1 MMALS
6 MKDLIAKHGV
16 VGAGGAGFPTAV
28 KLTSRAETVILNA
41 AECEPLLH
49 KDKELLIHHWPE
61 VRRGLEIAVNRV
73 GASRAVIGIKEKHEK
88 LIQRLGKELPSNTTL
103 FPLTDAYP
111 SGDEFILVYDVTGE
125 VIPPGGLP
133 IHLGVVVSNVETL
146 LNIGLEKPVTH
157 KYVTVAGAVREPVTL
172 RVPVGTPFS
181 SVIEAAGGA
190 SGPDFGILVG
200 GAMMGRLA
208 QSAEEPVTKTTG
220 GLIVLPSSHALIFR
234 YALGWQAVERKAKA
248 ACDQCTFC
256 TELCPRYLLGHPI
269 EPHKAM
275 RSIGF
280 GGQDTRPTSEGLYCC
295 ECNLCSLYSCP
306 EDLDPKNVCVFN
318 KSKMKRE
325 AQPPSNGKYRAHP
338 LINARRVPITRL
350 KRKLGL
356 AGFVD
361 KAPLSSKVFEPAR
374 VILPLRQHIGRPCVP
389 TVKAGQR
396 VNEGQLIGT
405 PQAGALGANIHA
417 SIGGTVKSVSEEQIV
432 IER

>member
-1 MMALS
+1 MITLS
-6 MKDLIAKHGV
+6 MKDLIAEHGV

-28 KLTSRAETVILNA
+28 KLSSRAETVILNA

-61 VRRGLEIAVNRV
+61 VRRGLEIAVGRV
-73 GASRAVIGIKEKHEK
+73 GAKRAVIGIKEKHEK
-88 LIQRLGKELPSNTTL
+88 LISQLGKDLPTNTKL
-103 FPLTDAYP
+103 CPLADAYP

-125 VIPPGGLP
+125 IIPPGGLP

-146 LNIGLEKPVTH
+146 FNIGSEKPVTH
-157 KYVTVAGAVREPVTL
+157 KYLTVAGAVREPVTL

-190 SGPDFGILVG
+190 TVPDFGVLVG

-208 QSAEEPVTKTTG
+208 QTTDEPVTKTTG
-220 GLIVLPSSHALIFR
+220 GLIVLPSSHPLIFR
-234 YALGWQAVERKAKA
+234 YALGWREVERKAKS

-280 GGQDTRPTSEGLYCC
+280 GGQDVRPPNEGLYCC
-295 ECNLCSLYSCP
+295 ECNLCTLYSCP

-318 KSKMKRE
+318 KSKMNRE
-325 AQPPSNGKYRAHP
+325 AQTAGNGKYRPHP
-338 LINARRVPITRL
+338 LINARRVPVTRL
-350 KRKLGL
+350 RRKLGL

-361 KAPLSSKVFEPAR
+361 KAPLSSKVLDPTR

-396 VNEGQLIGT
+396 VDEGQLIGT

-417 SIGGTVKSVSEEQIV
+417 SIAGTVKSVNEEQIV
-432 IER
+432 IKR

>member
-1 MMALS
+1 
-6 MKDLIAKHGV
+6 
-16 VGAGGAGFPTAV
+16 
-28 KLTSRAETVILNA
+28 
-41 AECEPLLH
+41 
-49 KDKELLIHHWPE
+49 
-61 VRRGLEIAVNRV
+61 
-73 GASRAVIGIKEKHEK
+73 
-88 LIQRLGKELPSNTTL
+88 
-103 FPLTDAYP
+103 
-111 SGDEFILVYDVTGE
+111 VTGE

-146 LNIGLEKPVTH
+146 FNIGSEGCVTH
-157 KYVTVAGAVREPVTL
+157 KYLTVAGAVREPLTL

-190 SGPDFGILVG
+190 TVPEFGILVG

-208 QSAEEPVTKTTG
+208 LSPEEPVTKTTG
-220 GLIVLPSSHALIFR
+220 GLIVLPSTHALIFR
-234 YALGWQAVERKAKA
+234 YALGWREVERKAKS

-275 RSIGF
+275 RSIVF
-280 GGQDTRPTSEGLYCC
+280 GGQDVRPKSEGLYCC
-295 ECNLCSLYSCP
+295 ECNLCSLFSCP

-325 AQPPSNGKYRAHP
+325 ASAGNGKYRPHP

-356 AGFVD
+356 SGFLD
-361 KAPLSSKVFEPAR
+361 KAPLSSQALAPGR

-389 TVKAGQR
+389 SVKAGQR
-396 VNEGQLIGT
+396 VSEGQLIGA
-405 PQAGALGANIHA
+405 PPSGALGANIHA
-417 SIGGTVKSVSEEQIV
+417 SIAGTVKSVSEEQIV